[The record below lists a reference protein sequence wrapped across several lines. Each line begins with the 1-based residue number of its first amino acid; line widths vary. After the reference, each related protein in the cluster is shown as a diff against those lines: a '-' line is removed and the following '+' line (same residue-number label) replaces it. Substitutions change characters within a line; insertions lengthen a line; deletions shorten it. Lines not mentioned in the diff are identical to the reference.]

1 MLFIGITGGVGA
13 GKSEIL
19 SYLNNKPKVRVML
32 ADEIAHDVME
42 PGGIAYDSI
51 CQAFAGDDIFPDGA
65 TEAKPAFDR
74 KKLAQVIF
82 QDAGKRDVLNQI
94 VHPAVKAYVKEQYL
108 LELQKDELSVL
119 VLEAALLIEENYREF
134 CQELWYIYTTEENR
148 RSRLKAARGYSDEKI
163 SGIFAAQMTE
173 EVFRAHCVEV
183 IDNNGSKE
191 AAFAQIDQALE
202 RAFDRHKTC

>member
-1 MLFIGITGGVGA
+1 M
-13 GKSEIL
+13 
-19 SYLNNKPKVRVML
+19 
-32 ADEIAHDVME
+32 
-42 PGGIAYDSI
+42 
-51 CQAFAGDDIFPDGA
+51 
-65 TEAKPAFDR
+65 
-74 KKLAQVIF
+74 
-82 QDAGKRDVLNQI
+82 
-94 VHPAVKAYVKEQYL
+94 HPAVKAYVREQYL
-108 LELQKDELSVL
+108 LELKKDELEVL

-163 SGIFAAQMTE
+163 SAIFAAQMTE

-191 AAFAQIDQALE
+191 EAFAQIDQAME